1 MKKTKKTDL
10 ELRVPRSARAYY
22 VTQAVEIIIF
32 LGLATITYY
41 LHFPIVASIFF
52 LLLLYFPIKSMLRPK
67 YLVMND
73 DGIYIYGYHNPG
85 ESMSIQWKEITDIHL
100 EHNNREGAI
109 SIYFRQWEQ
118 KPLYLDLEDYMDL
131 SDIFHIPSYFA
142 RHNKRIRDLL
152 AALCKKHSVY
162 FKAN

>member
-52 LLLLYFPIKSMLRPK
+52 SSS
-67 YLVMND
+67 
-73 DGIYIYGYHNPG
+73 YIF
-85 ESMSIQWKEITDIHL
+85 L
-100 EHNNREGAI
+100 
-109 SIYFRQWEQ
+109 
-118 KPLYLDLEDYMDL
+118 
-131 SDIFHIPSYFA
+131 
-142 RHNKRIRDLL
+142 
-152 AALCKKHSVY
+152 
-162 FKAN
+162 